1 MQKKHSKFSRSFLT
15 MHEFSTMQQIVA
27 AILEEARRQHATAI
41 YRVSLEIGEL
51 TFLGEEQLRFA
62 FQILT
67 EGTLLAGAELTIET
81 LKTEVR
87 CSCGYRG
94 GVDYG
99 LKEEF
104 HLSFPLLKCPRC
116 GGDVDI
122 LSGRECAIKNV
133 EMEVPNAGIEK

>member
-1 MQKKHSKFSRSFLT
+1 

-27 AILEEARRQHATAI
+27 AILDEARRHHATAI
-41 YRVSLEIGEL
+41 HRVSLEIGEL

-67 EGTLLAGAELTIET
+67 EGTILAHAELLIKRVATT
-81 LKTEVR
+81 VR
-87 CSCGYRG
+87 CSCGYQG

-122 LSGRECAIKNV
+122 LSGRECAIKRV
-133 EMEVPNAGIEK
+133 EMEVPHASVEK